1 MLIMPP
7 MEKPLYYYLCLFAE
21 QKPDQLTHLKVI
33 IGYTEVGYSPPYNIM
48 NSWFYDIAIVFNNFI
63 HIDAVMCTVSMCMC
77 GAPLNV
83 MINCNADT
91 HAQLVKYL
99 C

>member
-1 MLIMPP
+1 
-7 MEKPLYYYLCLFAE
+7 
-21 QKPDQLTHLKVI
+21 
-33 IGYTEVGYSPPYNIM
+33 
-48 NSWFYDIAIVFNNFI
+48 
-63 HIDAVMCTVSMCMC
+63 MCTVSMCMC